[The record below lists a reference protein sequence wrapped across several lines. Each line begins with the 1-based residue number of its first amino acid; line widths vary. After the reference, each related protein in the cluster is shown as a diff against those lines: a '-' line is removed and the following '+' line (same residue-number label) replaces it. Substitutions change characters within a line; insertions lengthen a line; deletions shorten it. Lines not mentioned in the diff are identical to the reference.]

1 MKVLIIVHHVEA
13 WMNAQNVQEKILA
26 PNVVKTFLSQTEM
39 ENANVY
45 SGKMPFLIK
54 LNQHVSAIVVSF
66 TLLKAAGPAQKAYQI
81 VANVK

>member
-1 MKVLIIVHHVEA
+1 
-13 WMNAQNVQEKILA
+13 
-26 PNVVKTFLSQTEM
+26 M

-54 LNQHVSAIVVSF
+54 LSQHVSAIMVSF

-81 VANVK
+81 AVNVK